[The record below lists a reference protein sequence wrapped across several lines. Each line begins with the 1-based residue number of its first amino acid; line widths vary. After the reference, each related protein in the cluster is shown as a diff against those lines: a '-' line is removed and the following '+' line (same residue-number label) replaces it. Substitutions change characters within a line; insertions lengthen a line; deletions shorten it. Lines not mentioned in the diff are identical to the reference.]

1 MEAGCTSIEHGTFLD
16 DATLQLM
23 AARCVYFA
31 TSVSADSLGM
41 GDRIGSLA
49 AGMEADIVAILRAIR
64 WTTSPLCAK

>member
-1 MEAGCTSIEHGTFLD
+1 M
-16 DATLQLM
+16 M
-23 AARCVYFA
+23 AARGVYFA